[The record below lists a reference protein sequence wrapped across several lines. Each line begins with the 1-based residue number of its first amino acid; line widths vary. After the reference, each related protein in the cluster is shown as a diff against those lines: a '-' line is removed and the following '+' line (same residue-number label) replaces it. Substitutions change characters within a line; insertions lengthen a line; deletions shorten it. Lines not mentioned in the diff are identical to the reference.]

1 MKVVMMCMMK
11 VLPGEMAEYMELERE
26 MFALSERLGMP
37 PWRRLMKL
45 SGRGDIQ
52 HSIVYEMEFANFAA
66 LDDFYKMGE
75 NPEMAALMPR
85 FDPVVESHE
94 HDIYVTMS

>member
-1 MKVVMMCMMK
+1 M
-11 VLPGEMAEYMELERE
+11 
-26 MFALSERLGMP
+26 
-37 PWRRLMKL
+37 
-45 SGRGDIQ
+45 GR
-52 HSIVYEMEFANFAA
+52 IVYEMEFANFAA